1 MSIEQ
6 SDRVDAVGVDAS
18 SGKVILTI
26 SDDLDWSDESSH
38 LLALQDKLNAYLQF
52 IESGELLSADPDA
65 TRRKVVID
73 VVTRLEIPTSGLRFL
88 EEVRPILGSTGI
100 ELRTRVLP
108 D

>member
-26 SDDLDWSDESSH
+26 SDHLDWSDESSH
-38 LLALQDKLNAYLQF
+38 LLALQDMLNTYLRF
-52 IESGELLSADPDA
+52 IESGELLSAYPDA
-65 TRRKVVID
+65 TGRKLVID
-73 VVTRLEIPTSGLRFL
+73 VVRRLEIPTSGLRFL
-88 EEVRPILGSTGI
+88 EEVRPILGSTSI

>member
-38 LLALQDKLNAYLQF
+38 LLALQDKLNAYLRF
-52 IESGELLSADPDA
+52 IESGELLEKYPAA
-65 TRRKVVID
+65 AGRKVRIQVFCKYAPSLD
-73 VVTRLEIPTSGLRFL
+73 GERLLERAREIVEGAGFL
-88 EEVRPILGSTGI
+88 FSW
-100 ELRTRVLP
+100 RVLAA
-108 D
+108 